1 VAGLRQG
8 AAGELMGATG
18 RALGKAVGGGAH
30 PNGGAAWRRWRSLG
44 TAAFIGGERALVA
57 GGDGGVAL

>member
-1 VAGLRQG
+1 
-8 AAGELMGATG
+8 MGATG

-30 PNGGAAWRRWRSLG
+30 PNDVAAWRRWRILR
-44 TAAFIGGERALVA
+44 TVAFIGGERALVA